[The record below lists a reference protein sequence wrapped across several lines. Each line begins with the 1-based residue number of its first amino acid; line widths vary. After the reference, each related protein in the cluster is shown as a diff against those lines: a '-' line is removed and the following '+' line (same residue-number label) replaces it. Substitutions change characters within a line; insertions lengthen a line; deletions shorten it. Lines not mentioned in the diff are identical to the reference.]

1 MTARLNI
8 DISME
13 TQRWRASLPD
23 AVALAEQAADMAWQ
37 RCGDERSDAELS
49 IVLGND
55 ALLQSLN
62 DRYRNKNRPTNV
74 LAFPAEDD
82 GLPGAPRML
91 GDVILAFETIH
102 QEAESQ
108 KKSVADHF
116 QHLCIH
122 GVLHLLGHDHEQ
134 PTEAAAMEA
143 LEIAILSAMGISDPY
158 AAAPMKRSA

>member
-1 MTARLNI
+1 MTARLNV

-13 TQRWRASLPD
+13 TQRWRDILPD
-23 AVALAEQAADMAWQ
+23 AAALSERAADMAWRQ
-37 RCGDERSDAELS
+37 CGDDRSDAELS
-49 IVLGND
+49 IVLGDD

-82 GLPGAPRML
+82 ALPGAPRML
-91 GDVILAFETIH
+91 GDVILAIETIH
-102 QEAESQ
+102 QEAERQ
-108 KKSVADHF
+108 NKSVADHF

-134 PTEAAAMEA
+134 ANEAAAMEA
-143 LEIAILSAMGISDPY
+143 LEIAILAAMGIPNPY
-158 AAAPMKRSA
+158 AETPMKRSA